1 MSRQKTQDARIGKIV
16 GGDDDELTFD
26 DGVQRFFEH
35 LKSNLQ
41 LPGVVTG
48 AEDFRWE
55 EFYVIGPGDPEEY
68 DQLRKDQPSYQ
79 DKYDLLSIDNDGW
92 SEWMLF
98 SGEDLVAHVRRQS
111 DGKEF
116 YLGLAELD
124 AVNKKSKN
132 YQLLRDYGVWFV
144 NSR

>member
-1 MSRQKTQDARIGKIV
+1 MSRQNTQDARIEKIV
-16 GGDDDELTFD
+16 GDDDERTFD
-26 DGVQRFFEH
+26 DCVHRFFEH

-41 LPGVVTG
+41 LPCVVTG
-48 AEDFRWE
+48 IEDFRWE
-55 EFYVIGPGDPEEY
+55 EFYVIGPGDRKEY

-79 DKYDLLSIDNDGW
+79 DKYDLLSIDKEGW

-98 SGEDLVAHVRRQS
+98 SDEDLVAHVRRQS

-116 YLGLAELD
+116 DLGLAELD

-132 YQLLRDYGVWFV
+132 YQLLRDYAVWFV
-144 NSR
+144 NNR